1 VCRPEH
7 HGSVGRVARP
17 GVVTPRFDLRR
28 DKPLSELNSHSRT
41 RAGILRAGR
50 CRNSRKCCGG
60 GATARR
66 VLTRPPQNRRTAAA
80 GPGRN
85 TRRIAPIP
93 RRSKACPH
101 GALRYAPILRK
112 ATKANQT
119 FTKSCSWPR
128 ATEAQLAQSPRI
140 TRVERAENRRHTW
153 TSARTGSSASTATSS
168 PPIPSASCRSGATSR
183 SRIRGG

>member
-1 VCRPEH
+1 LPRVCRPEH

-17 GVVTPRFDLRR
+17 GSSRLVSIYAGTSPSPSSTRTPAQ
-28 DKPLSELNSHSRT
+28 ELESS
-41 RAGILRAGR
+41 ALGR
-50 CRNSRKCCGG
+50 CRNSRTCCGG
-60 GATARR
+60 GAAARR
-66 VLTRPPQNRRTAAA
+66 VTRPPQNRRTAAA

-93 RRSKACPH
+93 GRSKACPH

-128 ATEAQLAQSPRI
+128 ATEAQLAPSPRI
-140 TRVERAENRRHTW
+140 TRVERTENRRHTR
-153 TSARTGSSASTATSS
+153 TSRFVHAWGYKEQPAPSS
-168 PPIPSASCRSGATSR
+168 P
-183 SRIRGG
+183 RI